1 MNSLGG
7 SPATLLL
14 HVGYG
19 RSAYVADIIGVVSV
33 QRIND
38 SAALAKDEG
47 RTADQ
52 QFYDAVL
59 EILLDWY
66 SHDQDDMT
74 VPI

>member
-1 MNSLGG
+1 M
-7 SPATLLL
+7 
-14 HVGYG
+14 
-19 RSAYVADIIGVVSV
+19 VSV

-66 SHDQDDMT
+66 SHDQDDT
-74 VPI
+74 AEEL